1 MAASTHDSGQ
11 NKRLQWS
18 GVTGRVLMESQLTP
32 PTEPYRSGI
41 HTTHGRHGNC
51 RISKTRRKAVLILG
65 AT

>member
-32 PTEPYRSGI
+32 PTEPKRSGPEI
-41 HTTHGRHGNC
+41 IG
-51 RISKTRRKAVLILG
+51 TRFDVERDSCSCSAQRCSCS
-65 AT
+65 